1 MIILVEVLSPGK
13 IEGETIIIL
22 SKKDLDK
29 NISNKII
36 VSKEISLDMLSKM
49 YVVKGIIVENG
60 SVLSHVSIF
69 LREIG
74 IPMVKIKDATK
85 IYKTG
90 TIVNIK

>member
-22 SKKDLDK
+22 SKKDLNK

-85 IYKTG
+85 IYKTS

>member
-1 MIILVEVLSPGK
+1 MVEVLSPGK

-22 SKKDLDK
+22 SKKDLNK

-85 IYKTG
+85 IYKTS